1 MLLCFLYELFH
12 LFPNQG
18 SFQALLAEALG
29 QGSLPDLQSHLNLN
43 ANYCV
48 LLKSWKETKA
58 GQECV
63 PVPHPLPPPNCEYFR
78 NLLGLAHIG
87 QDSEGSLSWVGRFFS
102 LHPYWVLK
110 LKNFNIQR
118 R

>member
-29 QGSLPDLQSHLNLN
+29 QGSLPDSQSHLRLN

-48 LLKSWKETKA
+48 LLRSWKESKA

-63 PVPHPLPPPNCEYFR
+63 PMPCLCPTVNTLEIFKVWPTLT
-78 NLLGLAHIG
+78 G
-87 QDSEGSLSWVGRFFS
+87 Q
-102 LHPYWVLK
+102 
-110 LKNFNIQR
+110 
-118 R
+118 